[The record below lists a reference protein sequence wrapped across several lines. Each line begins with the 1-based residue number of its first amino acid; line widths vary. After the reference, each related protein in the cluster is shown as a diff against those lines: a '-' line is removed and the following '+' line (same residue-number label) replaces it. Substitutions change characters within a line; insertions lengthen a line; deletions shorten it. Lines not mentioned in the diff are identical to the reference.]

1 MKIGQKKQLIAEVQN
16 KTFYNI
22 NESYSPS
29 IASFSYFVTFD
40 VLKTPLMLRADK
52 IDKQNEW
59 CSKGY
64 TQLTNKR
71 QIMQGWEKGY
81 FNMQT

>member
-1 MKIGQKKQLIAEVQN
+1 VKIGQKTANFAGVQN
-16 KTFYNI
+16 KTLENI

-52 IDKQNEW
+52 N
-59 CSKGY
+59 G
-64 TQLTNKR
+64 
-71 QIMQGWEKGY
+71 
-81 FNMQT
+81 QTK

>member
-1 MKIGQKKQLIAEVQN
+1 MNGV
-16 KTFYNI
+16 
-22 NESYSPS
+22 P
-29 IASFSYFVTFD
+29 
-40 VLKTPLMLRADK
+40 
-52 IDKQNEW
+52 
-59 CSKGY
+59 KGY

>member
-59 CSKGY
+59 CSKRLY
-64 TQLTNKR
+64 TVNQQEANNARL
-71 QIMQGWEKGY
+71 GKGI
-81 FNMQT
+81 F